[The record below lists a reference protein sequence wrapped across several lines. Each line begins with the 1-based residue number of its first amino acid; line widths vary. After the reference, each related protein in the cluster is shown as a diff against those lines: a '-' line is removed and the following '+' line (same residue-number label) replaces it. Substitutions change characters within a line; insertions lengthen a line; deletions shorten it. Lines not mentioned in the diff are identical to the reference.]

1 MEATFFIAKISPNGD
16 PKISPTGDPKISPNG
31 DPKISPNG
39 NPKINP
45 SDHIHW
51 SWNYK
56 IYNATIFGA
65 NFHNLVICFSKN
77 KNYNKT
83 FKGF

>member
-16 PKISPTGDPKISPNG
+16 PKISPNGDPKISPNG
-31 DPKISPNG
+31 D
-39 NPKINP
+39 PKINP

-56 IYNATIFGA
+56 IYNVAIFGA
-65 NFHNLVICFSKN
+65 NFHNLVIFFSK
-77 KNYNKT
+77 KK
-83 FKGF
+83 KE